1 MSSRIQVGPP
11 VMTIHQ
17 GDTFLVSGPS
27 GEVTHGHRHGFFAK
41 DTRLVSLYRLLVCGQ
56 PWVIATSA
64 ALSYRRSRS
73 WLLSPELVIDGQPLS
88 AASLELSLE
97 RDLGDQFR
105 ESLCITSYAATSV
118 LFDLEIEI
126 ASDFADIFDV
136 KGGFDCGL
144 ANERGHIEVDW
155 DAGRREYV
163 ARYRNGSF
171 KRGLAYRVDEGE
183 VTPRFANGR
192 IRFDMSLAP
201 RQRLTL
207 NCRFIPLI
215 DEAPPRPSTE
225 LRAPAALSV
234 ESLQER
240 WRNSA
245 TRMASSNDDFARA
258 AAQAVADIG
267 SLRLYEHDTGEDVFI
282 PAAGVP
288 WFVTVFGRD
297 SIITSLQTMHVS
309 TSLALGTLQRL
320 AELQARQRDDARD
333 AQPGK
338 IVHEVRFGEL
348 ALLDIVPHAHY
359 FGTADATILWLILL
373 SETWRWTGDEGLL
386 HRHHDTA
393 LRCLDWIDR
402 YGDLDGDGFQEYKTF
417 APKGY
422 HNQSWKDAGDA
433 LVYPDGRQVEQP
445 IATCELQGYVFD
457 AKLRLAELIDI
468 LGDHAGADELRRAA
482 GKLKQNFNAAFWM
495 ETEGTYAFALDPDKQ
510 QVRSIASNPGHL
522 LWSGI
527 VDDEA
532 RARRVIERLLAP
544 DMHSGWGIRTLSSE
558 HPAYNPHSYQ
568 RGSVWPHDNAL
579 IAAGA
584 RRYGFWR
591 EANHIAEGILDACG
605 HFKSHRLP
613 ELFAG
618 LQRRHDGLPVQY
630 LDANTPQAWASGSI
644 FLLLRTILG
653 IEADATHHRLRL
665 QPRLPDWL
673 PDVVLSGM
681 RVGDATLSIRFSGHG
696 DASRAAVIEQ
706 SGDVEIDVD
715 VAAGDDRCDLS

>member
-258 AAQAVADIG
+258 AAQAVTDIG

>member
-136 KGGFDCGL
+136 KAARL

-215 DEAPPRPSTE
+215 DEAPPRQSKE

-258 AAQAVADIG
+258 AAQAVTDIG

-584 RRYGFWR
+584 RRYGLWR

-715 VAAGDDRCDLS
+715 VAAGDERCDLS

>member
-136 KGGFDCGL
+136 KGGL
-144 ANERGHIEVDW
+144 ANERGHVEVDW

-215 DEAPPRPSTE
+215 DEAPPRPSKE

-258 AAQAVADIG
+258 AAQAVTDIG

-584 RRYGFWR
+584 RRYGLWR

-715 VAAGDDRCDLS
+715 VAAGDERCDLS